1 MSRSR
6 NSALFLQ
13 RTVRIVD
20 ENVIEK
26 SILFSLMKLINC
38 VIFPYL
44 SEPMISKKFKN

>member
-20 ENVIEK
+20 ENVVAKSVEK
-26 SILFSLMKLINC
+26 PMNC
-38 VIFPYL
+38 EFFPNL
-44 SEPMISKKFKN
+44 SEPMISKKFQKKV